1 MFKGKKRYMTE
12 NCVHSFLFHY
22 VCCNCSNQTYQKKIM
37 KDGIKFCICK
47 NALQSAG
54 GSTRPQSAAGPPGMT
69 YLDSRPVLP
78 SSQSAGLCH

>member
-22 VCCNCSNQTYQKKIM
+22 VC
-37 KDGIKFCICK
+37 CICK